1 MRMKDKKILI
11 IFNILY
17 AHRLFPASVNGISK
31 QMRRKG
37 DRENKNEQERSVCR
51 LLQSHCTTLEFQ
63 TRTLGRGESRGV
75 EREERQ
81 RGGGARERAAG

>member
-1 MRMKDKKILI
+1 MHTDYSLSHIYFK
-11 IFNILY
+11 NT
-17 AHRLFPASVNGISK
+17 ASVNGISK

-81 RGGGARERAAG
+81 RGGRARERAAA